1 MNSAIPI
8 NKRQAL
14 KWLRA
19 SKDSHPCSLFLL
31 AAMHQA
37 GECGLDR
44 SEEKRRSLVKV
55 CAEGGYKDGQEEY
68 AAMCWWGMGGNV
80 DRETALLYATLAC
93 RDGVGDPNDIKNN
106 YSKSACLLG
115 WLYQYGEG
123 GVDQS
128 VTLAKHYLQL
138 SAEGGDPMACFQL
151 AELLVHESRTIYD
164 GNIDIPGFSSI
175 PKALYWARKSVA
187 ESGLYVKGPG
197 LEHSKEFIRK
207 LEAKAQNCCAECGE
221 DGKLMCCVR

>member
-1 MNSAIPI
+1 MNSAIHV

-14 KWLRA
+14 KWARA
-19 SKDSHPCSLFLL
+19 SNGHPCSLFII
-31 AAMHQA
+31 AAMHQL

-44 SEEKRRSLVKV
+44 SDEKRRSLVKEL
-55 CAEGGYKDGQEEY
+55 AEGGYKDGQEEY
-68 AAMCWWGMGGNV
+68 GAMCWWGMGGDV

-93 RDGVGDPNDIKNN
+93 RDGVGDPEDIKNN
-106 YSKSACLLG
+106 FSKAACVLG

-123 GVDQS
+123 GVEQS
-128 VTLAKHYLQL
+128 ITLAKQYLQF
-138 SAEGGDPMACFQL
+138 SADGGNSMAYFQL
-151 AELLVHESRTIYD
+151 AELLIHESKSIYD
-164 GNIDIPGFSSI
+164 GNRSIPGFSPI

-197 LEHSKEFIRK
+197 FEHSKEFIRK
-207 LEAKAQNCCAECGE
+207 LEAKVQSCCAECDK